1 MHYPTLERQILQ
13 IITKWWGGVPCRS
26 VDFAFVWLW
35 QVTGACPTDSLDWMK
50 ITCISCCKQLTDFGI
65 GDLKELKVVVVGMP
79 GSGAKSLV
87 TCWTGASE
95 IQSKLGAQTICWMT
109 SFKKCCGALWFFFC
123 LSLFAYLCYHSL
135 HIPCMLRKNDFFR
148 FLEQVGKA
156 WSDLLRRFG
165 YNYWPWDPNVV
176 RGQSAL
182 MSNIICTFKSSVWKG
197 SLFQCVHLGTFL
209 PQMCWPLW

>member
-1 MHYPTLERQILQ
+1 MHFLLQ
-13 IITKWWGGVPCRS
+13 KTYWFWHRRSQRTQGGGCWHAGQWCKVS
-26 VDFAFVWLW
+26 SDL
-35 QVTGACPTDSLDWMK
+35 LDW
-50 ITCISCCKQLTDFGI
+50 CIWDSIETRRIDHLLTDK
-65 GDLKELKVVVVGMP
+65 LQEVLWTT
-79 GSGAKSLV
+79 LV
-87 TCWTGASE
+87 LLSNL
-95 IQSKLGAQTICWMT
+95 SQT
-109 SFKKCCGALWFFFC
+109 

-135 HIPCMLRKNDFFR
+135 HIPCMPRKNDFFR

-209 PQMCWPLW
+209 PQMCSPLW